1 MSVSMETLLFREKA
15 TIYPQI
21 ETNLIYLYFCYLII
35 NMEYLLSDKVQ
46 TENKILRKA
55 LSLTRQSRSPDN
67 NSMQSPCFFVFLF
80 VLLCIYAALETSIL
94 FHGPRDHENLIY

>member
-1 MSVSMETLLFREKA
+1 METLLFREKA

-35 NMEYLLSDKVQ
+35 NMVYLLSDKVQ

-67 NSMQSPCFFVFLF
+67 NSMQ
-80 VLLCIYAALETSIL
+80 
-94 FHGPRDHENLIY
+94 